1 MYDRCDGVSIMK
13 RTSKK
18 FQKEG
23 NFIVDIRHPER
34 KIRLGEILKGG
45 AAGQK
50 VEYKIADFVE
60 GKIDRIRIVLTYI
73 IFEQKK
79 GKKVKHSRQTLPG
92 YVFRLKYG
100 GGK

>member
-1 MYDRCDGVSIMK
+1 MK

-23 NFIVDIRHPER
+23 NFIVDVRHPER

-50 VEYKIADFVE
+50 VDFTIVE
-60 GKIDRIRIVLTYI
+60 FREGAGKNKLVVVLTYKL
-73 IFEQKK
+73 FEAKK
-79 GKKVKHSRQTLPG
+79 GRIVGYSRQTLPG
-92 YVFRLKYG
+92 YVFRLKYSKKTYG
-100 GGK
+100 I